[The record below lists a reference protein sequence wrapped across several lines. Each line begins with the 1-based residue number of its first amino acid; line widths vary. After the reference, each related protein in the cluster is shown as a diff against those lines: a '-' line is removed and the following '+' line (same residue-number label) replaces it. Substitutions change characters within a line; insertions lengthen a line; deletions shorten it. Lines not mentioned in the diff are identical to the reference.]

1 MEGEAVPSRTR
12 PTTLAPPT
20 ALRHFAGWT
29 AAFFFAKMDQRLTEG
44 VRMNLRHAFVAT
56 SLLVSIPLLTATGLE
71 REALSIEA
79 LRLDVAAYKH
89 SDDIGLAITDV
100 TPVEG
105 SGGTWAVA
113 SEIGA
118 GRLSQSSGPSFD
130 RLHLKL
136 GVQRHLTS
144 VTSVALLGGY
154 AWYDGDDSFEIGSIT
169 LAARQLL
176 TSPYAAVA
184 PYVLLNGSLQFVD
197 PSLSSPARTT
207 ESYRMSVVEAL
218 AGCEFRMQEKLAFVF
233 EGGVSESES
242 LDSDGNGFADGWLF
256 RIAMQYDWF

>member
-1 MEGEAVPSRTR
+1 MKRRNVFLVASVLVPM
-12 PTTLAPPT
+12 
-20 ALRHFAGWT
+20 
-29 AAFFFAKMDQRLTEG
+29 AF
-44 VRMNLRHAFVAT
+44 
-56 SLLVSIPLLTATGLE
+56 LTATGLE
-71 REALSIEA
+71 RDALSIEA
-79 LRLDVAAYKH
+79 LRLDSAAYKH

-100 TPVEG
+100 TPVAG

-136 GVQRHLTS
+136 GVQHHLTT
-144 VTSVALLGGY
+144 VTSIALLGGY

-169 LAARQLL
+169 LAARQFL
-176 TSPYAAVA
+176 TSPYAGVA
-184 PYVLLNGSLQFVD
+184 PYVRINGSLQFVE
-197 PSLSSPARTT
+197 PSLQSPARTT
-207 ESYRMSVVEAL
+207 ESYRMTVVEAL

-242 LDSDGNGFADGWLF
+242 LDSDGTGFADGWLF